1 MGKTRELCEA
11 IRSFATARAREIE
24 GSASVRTT
32 EHREST
38 CSDAPSEAR
47 FRTWWGASVA
57 EEERSTMAFS
67 NSI

>member
-1 MGKTRELCEA
+1 MVETRELCEA

-32 EHREST
+32 EHRKSN

-57 EEERSTMAFS
+57 EVGRSTIAFLK
-67 NSI
+67 SI